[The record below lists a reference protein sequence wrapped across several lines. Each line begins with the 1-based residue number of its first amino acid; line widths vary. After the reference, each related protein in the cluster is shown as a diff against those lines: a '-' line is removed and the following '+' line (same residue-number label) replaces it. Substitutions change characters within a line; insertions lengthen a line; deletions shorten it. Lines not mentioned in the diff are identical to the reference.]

1 MVAVG
6 CYALRGHSVCVF
18 GVKCG
23 DFCGSEGAVALGAVW
38 HSDAGRKWGAKM
50 GWIPN
55 KDEILSE
62 VQNYGDLSFFKKS
75 KNTLVIFVVVMS
87 ALTILLMRG
96 QEGYFTSGGF
106 YETAFS
112 IFLAIFIFLNH
123 RWAMLAFAAIY
134 IFGRITIITYAVMLN
149 SRLPFSAIIFGAVAA
164 VLTYSAYKVATEL
177 KRAKVKSVADS

>member
-1 MVAVG
+1 
-6 CYALRGHSVCVF
+6 
-18 GVKCG
+18 
-23 DFCGSEGAVALGAVW
+23 
-38 HSDAGRKWGAKM
+38 M

-55 KDEILSE
+55 KDEILNE
-62 VQNYGDLSFFKKS
+62 VKNYGDLTFFKKS

-87 ALTILLMRG
+87 ALTIVLMRG

-106 YETAFS
+106 YEVAFS
-112 IFLAIFIFLNH
+112 LFLAIFIFLNH
-123 RWAMLAFAAIY
+123 RWAMLTFAAIY

-164 VLTYSAYKVATEL
+164 VLTYSAYRVATEL